1 MSASPVTPQT
11 APTRLPSG
19 ECTTRTGGLPSEVQI
34 IQMGIAIWGARA
46 VYAAAR
52 LGLADLLAAG
62 PRTVEELALATG
74 THGRSLHRLLRAL
87 ASQGVLTEA
96 EPRRFALTPLGAAL
110 RSDAPGAARAT
121 IMTLAGDWQWKAW
134 DHFLYSLQ
142 TGMPGMGRAHG
153 MGVFQYLATHPEDGA
168 RFNEAMVGLYGSVG
182 SAVVSAYDF
191 SRCQAVV
198 DLGGGTGLLLA
209 EILRAHE
216 NGRGI
221 LFERPEVIPQARR
234 TIEAAN
240 LSARCRV
247 VEGDFFTSVP
257 AGHDTYLLSHVL
269 HDWTDERAL
278 AILRNCR
285 DAIANQ
291 GRLLIIEAVLPP
303 GDMPHHSKLIDLVML
318 TVTGGVERS
327 AEEYASL
334 LAAAGFRLLQI
345 HPTTTHQSI
354 VEAVPA

>member
-153 MGVFQYLATHPEDGA
+153 MGVFQY
-168 RFNEAMVGLYGSVG
+168 MVGLYGSVG
-182 SAVVSAYDF
+182 SAVVSAYDV